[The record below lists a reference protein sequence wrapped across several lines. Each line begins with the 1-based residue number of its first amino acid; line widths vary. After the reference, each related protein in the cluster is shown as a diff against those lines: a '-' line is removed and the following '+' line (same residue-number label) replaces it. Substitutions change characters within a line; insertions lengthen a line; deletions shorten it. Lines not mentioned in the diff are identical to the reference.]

1 MFRKTVSI
9 AILLSLAAA
18 FGTPSPVPSPSGP
31 AGGAEPP
38 GCDVFTT
45 PREALLR
52 EKPSA
57 SARVLSRLPQGTRLT
72 LSEVSELGVQFLRVE
87 AAGLPP
93 GWVSRGVVIVFRPD
107 LASTKDLAAVGR
119 TFAGNEGNRKL
130 AAALLERAAARLRE
144 AKTPDPET
152 EILAGETAEAAAA
165 SGGPFPGGLA
175 ILEKTDSSGTR
186 AAYSGAAFERAL
198 ALIGNDTSRESLSLR
213 ERALA
218 GRLRSRFPAVSTSL
232 PALAEETQA
241 WLALADTAENTD
253 VLRLAA
259 ERAGAASLALG
270 RFLLALGKVQDL
282 AELSRRLSSA
292 GARAQVLM
300 PGSRD
305 GRRLTARGR
314 LLAAMRGTG
323 ALSFPQEVRVTIG
336 PKERIVRIAGK
347 LGALQ
352 LSIETTVGGTRGI
365 QTMRAATPL
374 LPVPGSLR
382 VSPDG
387 KSAAWIEVIGP
398 AALVPVMTPLEK
410 DEPAREIAFVSGGRP
425 LRDQALAHVVSTLSG
440 FSKDG
445 QRLGLS
451 IDAWNDAPGPAP
463 RYSVVSVATGQLLF
477 ETSRDLKSFER
488 LLQ

>member
-1 MFRKTVSI
+1 MFRKTLST
-9 AILLSLAAA
+9 AIFLLMAASA
-18 FGTPSPVPSPSGP
+18 FGGPSPVPSASGP

-57 SARVLSRLPQGTRLT
+57 SARILSRLPQGTRLT
-72 LSEVSELGVQFLRVE
+72 LSEVGEQFLRVQ
-87 AAGLPP
+87 AAGLPR

-107 LASTKDLAAVGR
+107 AASTKDLAAVGK
-119 TFAGNEGNRKL
+119 TFAANDGNRKL
-130 AAALLERAAARLRE
+130 AAALLERAATRLRE

-152 EILAGETAEAAAA
+152 EVLAGETAEAAAV
-165 SGGPFPGGLA
+165 SGGPFPAGLA
-175 ILEKTDSSGTR
+175 IIEKTEPSGTR

-198 ALIGNDTSRESLSLR
+198 ALIGKDTSRESLSLR

-218 GRLRSRFPAVSTSL
+218 GRLRSRYPTVSTSL

-241 WLALADTAENTD
+241 WLALAETVENTD
-253 VLRLAA
+253 VLRQAA
-259 ERAGAASLALG
+259 ERAGVASLALG
-270 RFLLALGKVQDL
+270 RSLLALGRTQDL
-282 AELSRRLSSA
+282 ADVSRRLSSA
-292 GARAQVLM
+292 GARTRALM
-300 PGSRD
+300 PDGRE
-305 GRRLTARGR
+305 GRRLAARAG

-323 ALSFPQEVRVTIG
+323 TPSFPQEVRLVLG
-336 PKERIVRIAGK
+336 PKEKIVRIAGK

-352 LSIETTVGGTRGI
+352 LSVETTVGGTREI
-365 QTMRAATPL
+365 QARRVATPL

-398 AALVPVMTPLEK
+398 AALVPVMTSLER

-463 RYSVVSVATGQLLF
+463 RYSVVSVATGELLF

-488 LLQ
+488 LLR

>member
-1 MFRKTVSI
+1 MFRKTLST
-9 AILLSLAAA
+9 AILLSLAAVA
-18 FGTPSPVPSPSGP
+18 FGGASPTASPSGP
-31 AGGAEPP
+31 ASGAWAP

-57 SARVLSRLPQGTRLT
+57 SARILSRLPQGTRLT
-72 LSEVSELGVQFLRVE
+72 LSEAGEQFLRVE

-107 LASTKDLAAVGR
+107 AASTKDLAAVGR
-119 TFAGNEGNRKL
+119 TFAANEGNRKL

-165 SGGPFPGGLA
+165 AGGPFPGGLA
-175 ILEKTDSSGTR
+175 ILEKPDSAGTR

-218 GRLRSRFPAVSTSL
+218 GKMRSRYPAVSTSY
-232 PALAEETQA
+232 PALAEEAPA
-241 WLALADTAENTD
+241 WLALAETAENTD

-282 AELSRRLSSA
+282 ASLSSRLIKA
-292 GARAQVLM
+292 GARAQALM

-305 GRRLTARGR
+305 GRRLTARGG
-314 LLAAMRGTG
+314 LVAAMRGTG
-323 ALSFPQEVRVTIG
+323 AASFPQEVRIAIG

-352 LSIETTVGGTRGI
+352 LSVETTVGGTRDI
-365 QTMRAATPL
+365 QTRRAATPL

-387 KSAAWIEVIGP
+387 RSAAWIEVIGP
-398 AALVPVMTPLEK
+398 AALVPVMTSLEK

-463 RYSVVSVATGQLLF
+463 RYSVISVATGELLF

-488 LLQ
+488 LLR

>member
-1 MFRKTVSI
+1 MSRKVLSI
-9 AILLSLAAA
+9 ASLLLLAAA
-18 FGTPSPVPSPSGP
+18 ALGALSPVPPPGPS
-31 AGGAEPP
+31 GGAEPP
-38 GCDVFTT
+38 GSDVFTT

-57 SARVLSRLPQGTRLT
+57 SARVLSRLPQGTRFT
-72 LSEVSELGVQFLRVE
+72 LSEGAEVGAQFLRVQ

-93 GWVSRGVVIVFRPD
+93 GWVSRGVAIVFHPD
-107 LASTKDLAAVGR
+107 AASTKDLAMVGR
-119 TFAGNEGNRKL
+119 TFAANEASRKL

-165 SGGPFPGGLA
+165 SGGPFPGVLA

-186 AAYSGAAFERAL
+186 AAYSGEAFERAL
-198 ALIGNDTSRESLSLR
+198 ALIGKDTSRESLSLR

-218 GRLRSRFPAVSTSL
+218 GRLRSRYPVVSASY
-232 PALAEETQA
+232 PPLAEETPA
-241 WLALADTAENTD
+241 WIALAETAENPG

-259 ERAGAASLALG
+259 ERAGTASLALG
-270 RFLLALGKVQDL
+270 RSLLALGRTQDF

-292 GARAQVLM
+292 GARAQALM

-305 GRRLTARGR
+305 ARRLAARAG

-323 ALSFPQEVRVTIG
+323 APCFPQEVRVAIG

-352 LSIETTVGGTRGI
+352 LAVETVVGGTRDV
-365 QTMRAATPL
+365 QTRRAATPL

-398 AALVPVMTPLEK
+398 AALVPVMTSLEK

-425 LRDQALAHVVSTLSG
+425 LRDQALAHVVSTLSR
-440 FSKDG
+440 FSRDG

-463 RYSVVSVATGQLLF
+463 RYSVVSVATGELLF